1 MQATKTLL
9 LLAMCCWSLA
19 SPAQQIFQQALNVT
33 GSSISIS
40 NPNRLIEYSIGEV
53 ATTTTG
59 TPGAGDYY
67 TAGIIQP
74 TYLIVNVNE
83 AFDERYALS
92 VFPNPVAHQLAIET
106 DFTGFTDYRFNNLQG
121 QKIIAGRFDYSPLDL
136 SWMPGGIYLLTLFST
151 KEQITKT
158 IKIIKQ

>member
-19 SPAQQIFQQALNVT
+19 SPAQQIFQQALTCT

-40 NPNRLIEYSIGEV
+40 NNRLIEYSLGEV
-53 ATTTTG
+53 ATATTG
-59 TPGAGDYY
+59 MPGEGDYY

-83 AFDERYALS
+83 AFDKRYTLN

-106 DFTGFTDYRFNNLQG
+106 DFTGFTDYRFHNLQG
-121 QKIIAGRFDYSPLDL
+121 QEIITGSFDYSPLDV
-136 SWMPGGIYLLTLFST
+136 SWMPTGIYLLTLFST